1 MAASIPKVQQFR
13 RTARRDDRRA
23 APATPPGVPGRSTAA
38 CVEARLSPMLTPL
51 AWPGAVAFDR
61 LASVRR
67 RSGDE
72 KGCNA
77 ACGGSFTNRLRTVRS
92 PLAEVD

>member
-13 RTARRDDRRA
+13 RTARRDARRA
-23 APATPPGVPGRSTAA
+23 TPATPPGIPDWPTAVCA
-38 CVEARLSPMLTPL
+38 KASLSRILTPL
-51 AWPGAVAFDR
+51 AWQGAVAFDR
-61 LASVRR
+61 LTSVRR

-72 KGCNA
+72 KGCDA
-77 ACGGSFTNRLRTVRS
+77 SGGSFTNRLRIVRS